1 VFTGI
6 IEATGTV
13 RTVEKRGNYRVLS
26 ITAPTVTDELRVGD
40 SIACD
45 GACLTVVSCSSKT
58 FVVEASQ
65 ETVGTTILNGYR
77 AGSII
82 NLERA
87 LKVGDRLG
95 GHFVS
100 GHVDGT
106 GRVQSIRDVG
116 ESVELAVTFDA
127 RFDEMVVEKG
137 SIAINGIS
145 LTVNSVRSGWL
156 SVNLIPHTVRVTS
169 LGKLN
174 PGDLVNVEFDLIGKH
189 VIKVTGKTPQG
200 RLTKE
205 KLRES
210 GWNV

>member
-1 VFTGI
+1 MFTGI

>member
-1 VFTGI
+1 MFTGI
-6 IEATGTV
+6 IETTGTV
-13 RTVEKRGNYRVLS
+13 AAVESRGNYRVLS
-26 ITAPTVTDELRVGD
+26 ITAPTVTDGLHVGD

-45 GACLTVVSCSSKT
+45 GACLTVVSFNSKT

-65 ETVGTTILNGYR
+65 ETVGTTVLAGYR
-77 AGSII
+77 VGSKV

-106 GRVQSIRDVG
+106 GRVDRIRNIG
-116 ESVELAVTFDA
+116 ESVELALTFDTG
-127 RFDEMVVEKG
+127 FDELVVDKG
-137 SIAINGIS
+137 SVAINGIS
-145 LTVNSVRSGWL
+145 LTVNTVRSGWL
-156 SVNLIPHTVRVTS
+156 SVNLIPHTVKVTS
-169 LGKLN
+169 LGTLS
-174 PGDLVNVEFDLIGKH
+174 PGDVVNLEFDIIGKY
-189 VIKVTGKTPQG
+189 VIKVTGKTPRE

-210 GWNV
+210 GWDV